1 MDSLSSETTSTIRTL
16 IARLPPGLQGVLLA
30 KGPSGFKNFFP
41 EEGGDSKGTESSGG
55 DEDGP
60 KKEKKQRPSSKK
72 KKDGEGDGNQL
83 SDHIGKIGIV
93 LALLVPFLLRD
104 NGPAGTPSY
113 PLFTLAARS
122 LNLVLAL
129 ADRLFFEFVEP

>member
-1 MDSLSSETTSTIRTL
+1 MDSLSSETTSTLRTL
-16 IARLPPGLQGVLLA
+16 VARLPPGLQGVLLA

-41 EEGGDSKGTESSGG
+41 EEGGDSKGTESSSGG

-113 PLFTLAARS
+113 PLYTLSARS
-122 LNLVLAL
+122 FNPVLAL
-129 ADRLFFEFVEP
+129 VYRFFVDFL